1 MCEKP
6 HTTFLPRLNSSHC
19 QLNARR
25 VYQKKKL
32 LGEICLIDDLCIEVY
47 SDRSN
52 FWSSIISFLAKI
64 ILKKFFI

>member
-32 LGEICLIDDLCIEVY
+32 LGEICLIDDLCIEVIQPEVI
-47 SDRSN
+47 
-52 FWSSIISFLAKI
+52 FGVQ
-64 ILKKFFI
+64 